1 MADFTRRVVAAEPA
15 LGWPTGSF
23 LKSYTGNRDAIHDI
37 ALDAA
42 VIVPPMRTLLE
53 SGRVRG
59 DGHGT
64 PRSSLAAG

>member
-1 MADFTRRVVAAEPA
+1 
-15 LGWPTGSF
+15 
-23 LKSYTGNRDAIHDI
+23 
-37 ALDAA
+37 

-64 PRSSLAAG
+64 PRSTLAAG